1 LREQKSAASAF
12 YQKSIEENVVNKLNE
27 LSYRFSI
34 RLLGFMKKGFFITT
48 VFILGNGNVLAQ
60 NLPLAPNLIN
70 LNSQEGERLLMESKV
85 RQDYLPLSIHFTPQ
99 QNKAYCGV
107 ASSVMVLNALSVP
120 APEAPEY
127 GQFHFFT
134 QNNFLNRKTD
144 SIITAEVIS
153 KQGITLD
160 QLGELLKAHDVKT
173 KVFHTDETSLAAFR
187 ALAIQN
193 LSESGNFFVVNYL
206 RRALLQKMGGHFS
219 PLGAYH
225 EATDRFLILDVSPYL
240 YPPVWVTAEAL
251 WGAMDTTDSVVDAK
265 RGFVIVSTDLNAD

>member
-1 LREQKSAASAF
+1 
-12 YQKSIEENVVNKLNE
+12 VNKLNE
-27 LSYRFSI
+27 LSHRFSI
-34 RLLGFMKKGFFITT
+34 KLLGFMKKGFFITT
-48 VFILGNGNVLAQ
+48 VFILGMGNGNVLAQ
-60 NLPLAPNLIN
+60 NLPLTPNLIN

-144 SIITAEVIS
+144 SIITAEVVS

-160 QLGELLKAHDVKT
+160 ELGELLKVHAVT
-173 KVFHTDETSLAAFR
+173 VKVFHTDETSLAEFR
-187 ALAIQN
+187 TLAIQN

-206 RRALLQKMGGHFS
+206 RRALQQKMGGHFS

-240 YPPVWVTAEAL
+240 YPPVWVKAEAL
-251 WGAMDTTDSVVDAK
+251 WGAMNTTDSVAGAK
-265 RGFVIVSTDLNAD
+265 RGFVIVSTDLIDD

>member
-1 LREQKSAASAF
+1 M
-12 YQKSIEENVVNKLNE
+12 NKLNE